1 MSVLIKRLRETV
13 SSYIVSANVLEA
25 KVAFLNT
32 ILNVVV
38 VYIDVLRTFVMALS
52 ADELDRRLI
61 VAVELDWMDV
71 VAQISNL
78 L

>member
-1 MSVLIKRLRETV
+1 MIVLIKRLRKTV
-13 SSYIVSANVLEA
+13 SSHIVSANVLEA
-25 KVAFLNT
+25 KVAFLDT
-32 ILNVVV
+32 IFDVVV

>member
-38 VYIDVLRTFVMALS
+38 VYINVLRTFVMALS

-61 VAVELDWMDV
+61 VAVELDWIDV

>member
-1 MSVLIKRLRETV
+1 MSVLIKRLREAV
-13 SSYIVSANVLEA
+13 SSHIVSANVLEA
-25 KVAFLNT
+25 DMAFLDT
-32 ILNVVV
+32 ILDVVV

-61 VAVELDWMDV
+61 VAVELDWMDI
-71 VAQISNL
+71 VAQISDL